1 MCMHGNNNFKVY
13 ECVCICL
20 PLLITVKVLIIVG
33 YRIGVS
39 DHNNIMYMHASVIH
53 MM

>member
-1 MCMHGNNNFKVY
+1 MEILLKVY

-20 PLLITVKVLIIVG
+20 PLLIAVEVLIIVG

-39 DHNNIMYMHASVIH
+39 DHMYMHASVIYI
-53 MM
+53 M